1 MQTKNSTEVEQLNSN
16 DVREVIVIGGAAAG
30 YTAALYAA
38 RANMSP
44 LVFEGVNWGGQLM
57 ITSDVENYPGYAAGV
72 LGPEMMQDFRKQA
85 ERFGA
90 EFVTDDVTKVDF
102 SERPFRVWV
111 GEDEYRA
118 ETVIVATGANA
129 RQLGLESERVLQ
141 GRGVSY
147 CAVCDA
153 AFFRDKTVVVV
164 GGGDSAMEEAT
175 FLAKFASKVVL
186 VHRRDVFRASQIM
199 TDRAKATEKI
209 EFILDSVVD
218 EVVGD
223 GVVTGVIVHNV
234 KTDER
239 TEIPADGLFVAI
251 GHDPNTELF
260 KGQLDMD
267 PETGYLITKG
277 KSTETNIPGVFAA
290 GDVQDDVYRQAVT
303 AAGSGCM
310 AALDSER
317 WLAAQHGHLLDALAA
332 PRS

>member
-1 MQTKNSTEVEQLNSN
+1 MESGNAVNTT

-44 LVFEGVNWGGQLM
+44 LVIEGIGWGGQLM
-57 ITSDVENYPGYAAGV
+57 ITSDVENYPGYPEGV
-72 LGPEMMQDFRKQA
+72 LGPEMMQEFRKQA

-90 EFVTDDVTKVDF
+90 EFLTDDVTKVDF

-111 GEDEYRA
+111 GDDEYRA

-129 RQLGLESERVLQ
+129 RQLGLPSERTLQ

-153 AFFRDKTVVVV
+153 AFFRDKEVVVV

-175 FLAKFASKVVL
+175 FLAKFASKVTL

-199 TDRAKATEKI
+199 TDRAEATEKI
-209 EFILDSVVD
+209 EFVLDSVVE
-218 EVVGD
+218 EVLGD
-223 GVVTGVIVHNV
+223 GVVTAVVVRNV

-251 GHDPNTELF
+251 GHDPTTALF

-267 PETGYLITKG
+267 ESGYLVTKG
-277 KSTETNIPGVFAA
+277 KSSETNVPGVFAA
-290 GDVQDDVYRQAVT
+290 GDVQDHVYRQAVT

-310 AALDSER
+310 AALDAER
-317 WLAAQHGHLLDALAA
+317 WLAAERGHLADALAA
-332 PRS
+332 PRT

>member
-1 MQTKNSTEVEQLNSN
+1 MDGNTQTERNDVST

-30 YTAALYAA
+30 YTAALYTA

-44 LVFEGVNWGGQLM
+44 LVIEGVNWGGQLM
-57 ITSDVENYPGYAAGV
+57 ITSDVENYPGYPAGV
-72 LGPEMMQDFRKQA
+72 LGPEMMQEFRKQA

-90 EFVTDDVTKVDF
+90 EFITDDVTKVDF

-111 GEDEYRA
+111 GDDEYRA

-129 RQLGLESERVLQ
+129 RQLGLESERSLQ

-153 AFFRDKTVVVV
+153 AFFRDKDVVVV

-175 FLAKFASKVVL
+175 FLAKFASKVSV
-186 VHRRDVFRASQIM
+186 VHRRDVFRASPIM
-199 TDRAKATEKI
+199 VDRARATEKI
-209 EFILDSVVD
+209 EFVVDSVVE
-218 EVVGD
+218 EVLGD
-223 GVVTGVIVHNV
+223 GLVTGVRVRNV
-234 KTDER
+234 KTGETTD
-239 TEIPADGLFVAI
+239 IPAEGFFVAI
-251 GHDPNTELF
+251 GHDPTTELF
-260 KGQLDMD
+260 KGQLEMD
-267 PETGYLITKG
+267 PGTGYLITKG
-277 KSTETNIPGVFAA
+277 KTTETNIPGVFAA

-310 AALDSER
+310 AALDAER
-317 WLAAQHGHLLDALAA
+317 WLAAERGRLLDALAA